1 MAHIKTASNG
11 TQKISMSTPE
21 WIDIGLKRGLL
32 SIDPRVPRFAA
43 ELTKSAG
50 LEPGK
55 ASYTTIKKAMQNEEI
70 MAKIAENLEGS
81 SLIKTAQQVG
91 QDTGGPGWGSTAA
104 TAAAG
109 LAAAPLLT
117 QGGRAMYT
125 NLAKNVGS
133 GLASAG
139 QSTAGTLGGL
149 GSAFGRGFGGA
160 PVGGA
165 ATTFGNVAKGV
176 GGFAARMAL
185 PALAGV
191 GGFLGS
197 KYLIDYFKDKSKGD
211 AAPNPEL
218 MTDPAKQKLI
228 MRSIYQFNQLA
239 PTLKGMSS
247 SIDKQLDTVA
257 SAVTDTI
264 QTMQQMQNNNM
275 TPTVTTPEE
284 QRAKELADAQAAQ
297 AAAQAAYAKSMAG
310 PQVQAPVGLPAAP
323 VPTGPQV
330 QSPVGLPVA
339 PVPTR

>member
-1 MAHIKTASNG
+1 MAHIKTASDG
-11 TQKISMSTPE
+11 TQKISMSTVE

-32 SIDPRVPRFAA
+32 SIDPRVPGFAA
-43 ELTKSAG
+43 ELSKSAG

-81 SLIKTAQQVG
+81 SSIKTAQQYYVPQTATQQVG
-91 QDTGGPGWGSTAA
+91 QDTGGPGLGTAA
-104 TAAAG
+104 LVGGAG

-149 GSAFGRGFGGA
+149 GTAFGRGYAGA

-176 GGFAARMAL
+176 GNFAARAAL
-185 PALAGV
+185 PALGLA

-197 KYLIDYFKDKSKGD
+197 KYLIDHFKDRFKGD

-218 MTDPAKQKLI
+218 MTNPAEQKSV

-247 SIDKQLDTVA
+247 SIDQQLDTVA
-257 SAVTDTI
+257 AAVTDTV
-264 QTMQQMQNNNM
+264 QAMQQTQTTGM
-275 TPTVTTPEE
+275 TPNVVTPEE
-284 QRAKELADAQAAQ
+284 QRAKEISDAQAAQ
-297 AAAQAAYAKSMAG
+297 AAAQAAYMKSMAG
-310 PQVQAPVGLPAAP
+310 PQVQAPVGLPTVPAP
-323 VPTGPQV
+323 
-330 QSPVGLPVA
+330 A
-339 PVPTR
+339 R